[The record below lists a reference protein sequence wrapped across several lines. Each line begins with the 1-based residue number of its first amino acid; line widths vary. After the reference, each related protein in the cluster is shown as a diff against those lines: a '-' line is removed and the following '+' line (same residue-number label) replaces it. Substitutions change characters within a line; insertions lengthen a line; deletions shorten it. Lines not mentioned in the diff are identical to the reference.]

1 MGTDHR
7 RSRRGRDSG
16 SRGDFAERYVWF
28 VSESRADQ
36 RLRTVHAQQTRR
48 TLARELGT
56 HGRIG
61 VGMIGAMRIADPG
74 QRGTLPGDLRAAL
87 DTQTAAEQRD
97 AVDAL
102 AHHRGLVDV
111 SNTRLVA
118 RLRRD
123 AIGDAVRK
131 DVLPYIPRW
140 AVRMAWHDVQS
151 AALNDPALRS
161 FSKFARS
168 LRGRARAHMVSLLRN
183 VVKDQETFAALV
195 LKVRGRSARELAM
208 VTAFGPVWREK
219 ATVMLRCSRSAL
231 RTRRW
236 RAKNRDARKGPA
248 GK

>member
-1 MGTDHR
+1 MGTEHR

-16 SRGDFAERYVWF
+16 SRSDFSERHVWF
-28 VSESRADQ
+28 VSESGADQ

-74 QRGTLPGDLRAAL
+74 QRGTLAGDLRAAL
-87 DTQTAAEQRD
+87 DTQPPAEQRD

-102 AHHRGLVDV
+102 ARHRGLVHV

-131 DVLPYIPRW
+131 DVLPYILRW

-161 FSKFARS
+161 FSKFARY
-168 LRGRARAHMVSLLRN
+168 LRGRARTHMVSLLRN
-183 VVKDQETFAALV
+183 VVEDQETFAGLV
-195 LKVRGRSARELAM
+195 WKVRGRSARELAM
-208 VTAFGPVWREK
+208 VTALGPAWREK
-219 ATVMLRCSRSAL
+219 ATVMLRCRSAAL
-231 RTRRW
+231 RMRRSRL
-236 RAKNRDARKGPA
+236 RAEEP
-248 GK
+248 